1 MARYIDSVCRLYRR
15 ESVKLFL
22 KGKHCY
28 TDKCAIERRN
38 YPPGQHGQARAKFS
52 EYAIQLREKQKLR
65 RIYGVLERQFRRY
78 FRMAESGKGVTG
90 ESLLILLE
98 RRLDNLVYRMGFA
111 NSRSEGRQLVRHGHF
126 AINGRKVNIPS
137 YLVKAGDMV
146 TVRETSRQIARIAE
160 ALEASQRRGIPDWL
174 EVDRQTF
181 TARVKALPARADLTA
196 PINEKL
202 VVELYSK

>member
-1 MARYIDSVCRLYRR
+1 MARYIDSVCRLCRR
-15 ESVKLFL
+15 EGVKLFL
-22 KGKHCY
+22 KGERCY

-78 FRMAESGKGVTG
+78 FAGAERGKGVTG
-90 ESLLILLE
+90 EALLIMLE
-98 RRLDNLVYRMGFA
+98 RRLDNMVYRMGFA
-111 NSRSEGRQLVRHGHF
+111 NSRSEGRQLVRHGHC
-126 AINGRKVNIPS
+126 AINGKKVNIPS
-137 YLVKAGDMV
+137 YLVKAGDVV
-146 TVRETSRQIARIAE
+146 TVREKSRANTRIAE

-174 EVDRQTF
+174 DVDRQSF
-181 TARVKALPARADLTA
+181 TGKVKQLPLRADLTT